1 MVAKLRQQQARN
13 LGASIAL
20 RKDNA
25 MVTNGPRSSLYYAR
39 RSNHSTNRKEKNMP
53 RQYQPFEQD
62 FLLVSETELQV
73 RQAMQYTSL
82 DRPIVAIPDED
93 IWEWENSSLEGEQ
106 AVDKHLHLDEEYTT
120 VWESMLERL

>member
-1 MVAKLRQQQARN
+1 
-13 LGASIAL
+13 
-20 RKDNA
+20 
-25 MVTNGPRSSLYYAR
+25 
-39 RSNHSTNRKEKNMP
+39 MP